1 MRVGEFIIAQCAYNN
16 KFDYM
21 KNSVII
27 ISLVWLSFILSSC
40 QTREDNYIIKSIS
53 FKQVLV
59 SDSLKNNKKYYILNF
74 DVEFCNRVSTWGIS
88 SISPGLKGVLHPVD
102 SIRIYDINNR
112 DITHN
117 MRGYGLDS
125 GQYIIINGAKDFVYS
140 PISLEN
146 LTKEINNKELSTL
159 GLKITDGRLFES
171 DTIIIPKCIKLYY
184 SDSIISNNID
194 LIN

>member
-1 MRVGEFIIAQCAYNN
+1 
-16 KFDYM
+16 M
-21 KNSVII
+21 KNNIII
-27 ISLVWLSFILSSC
+27 ISWVWLSIVLCSC
-40 QTREDNYIIKSIS
+40 QAREDNYIIKSIS

-59 SDSLKNNKKYYILNF
+59 SDSLKTDKKYYILNF
-74 DVEFCNRVSTWGIS
+74 DVEFCNRVYTWEIS
-88 SISPGLKGVLHPVD
+88 SVSPGLKGVLHPVD

-112 DITHN
+112 DITN
-117 MRGYGLDS
+117 SMRGYGLDY
-125 GQYIIINGAKDFVYS
+125 GQYFMINGAKDFVYS